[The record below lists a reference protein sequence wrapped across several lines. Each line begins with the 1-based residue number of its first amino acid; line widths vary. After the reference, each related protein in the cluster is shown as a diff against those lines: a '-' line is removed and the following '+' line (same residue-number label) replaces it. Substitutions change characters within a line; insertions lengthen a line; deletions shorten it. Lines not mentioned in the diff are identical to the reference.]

1 MGAGTVATHLR
12 TLENVS
18 GAGSQMLCRNAKA
31 RGKHCENGP
40 NVTPYP
46 TTTSA
51 CGRAWQRP
59 PQQSALTV
67 RSITNL
73 AVILITFLIQT
84 LLSKTTLLN
93 NK

>member
-1 MGAGTVATHLR
+1 MHGAVGLALKDKVGEISGVWGGFTMGAGTVATHLR

-51 CGRAWQRP
+51 CGLGNVLHSSGP
-59 PQQSALTV
+59 LC
-67 RSITNL
+67 
-73 AVILITFLIQT
+73 
-84 LLSKTTLLN
+84 
-93 NK
+93 